1 MYRVIFFSLIIAN
14 IVGCK
19 EETQTVTTSP
29 VTTPVTTPVT
39 VPIKQACIDGQYT
52 EPLPDT
58 SKNIDDLV
66 VSYKPENAAAFI
78 DQVLAR
84 RYPLGQQLVTEGV
97 ASRHDCIAQY
107 LRDKSSAK
115 AVLNQLSLVVHECG
129 HAADGER
136 STFDEDT
143 YIIKPSLVMAAKSGD
158 TTTRG
163 GLTFARG
170 KILADGYQAMR
181 VPCGNNDSS
190 PACDFYAHTY
200 LDGFSGEQGFNTL
213 FEELVQY
220 TNSLATDLA
229 ISDKLQ
235 DRQITDRDGLLT
247 FLWYVER
254 YLHLA
259 RTNYPSAYQH
269 LLTGDDGRWRRVIL
283 TQWGRAWYFLKA
295 AETNP
300 YLGLYDNAIMPLV
313 KAPELL
319 DEIQRLRDAEDGQC
333 SLK

>member
-181 VPCGNNDSS
+181 VACGNNPSS
-190 PACDFYAHTY
+190 TCDMYAHIY
-200 LDGFSGEQGFNTL
+200 LDGFSGEQGFNML

-220 TNSLATDLA
+220 TNSLVTDLA

-235 DRQITDRDGLLT
+235 DGFSTTDRDGLLT

>member
-181 VPCGNNDSS
+181 VACGNNPSS
-190 PACDFYAHTY
+190 TCDMYAHIY

-259 RTNYPSAYQH
+259 RSNYPSAYQH

-283 TQWGRAWYFLKA
+283 TQWGRAWHFLKA
-295 AETNP
+295 TETNP
-300 YLGLYDNAIMPLV
+300 YLGIYDNAIMPLV
-313 KAPELL
+313 MAPELL

>member
-181 VPCGNNDSS
+181 VACGNNPSS
-190 PACDFYAHTY
+190 TCDMYAHIY
-200 LDGFSGEQGFNTL
+200 LDGFSGEQGFNML

-220 TNSLATDLA
+220 TNSLVTDLA

-235 DRQITDRDGLLT
+235 DGFSTTDRDGLLT
-247 FLWYVER
+247 FLCVER

>member
-1 MYRVIFFSLIIAN
+1 MYKAIFFSVFMTM

-19 EETQTVTTSP
+19 EETQTVTIPPVTPP
-29 VTTPVTTPVT
+29 VTTPVTA
-39 VPIKQACIDGQYT
+39 PIKQACIDGQYT
-52 EPLPDT
+52 EPLPNT
-58 SKNIDDLV
+58 SNNIDDLI
-66 VSYKPENAAAFI
+66 VSYKPENAVSFI

-84 RYPLGQQLVTEGV
+84 RYPLGRQLVTEGV
-97 ASRHDCIAQY
+97 ASGNNCITQF
-107 LRDKSSAK
+107 LGDKSSAK
-115 AVLNQLSLVVHECG
+115 AVLYQLSTVVHECG
-129 HAADGER
+129 HAADLKRG
-136 STFDEDT
+136 SFDEST
-143 YIIKPSLVMAAKSGD
+143 YIITPSRVMTAKSGD
-158 TTTRG
+158 TTSRG

-181 VPCGNNDSS
+181 VACGNNDSS
-190 PACDFYAHTY
+190 PTCDMYAHTY
-200 LDGFSGEQGFNTL
+200 LDGFSGEQGFNLL

-220 TNSLATDLA
+220 TNSLAVDFA

-235 DRQITDRDGLLT
+235 DGQITDRDGLLT

-259 RTNYPSAYQH
+259 RSNYPSAYQH

-300 YLGLYDNAIMPLV
+300 YLGVYDNAIMPLV
-313 KAPELL
+313 MAPELL
-319 DEIQRLRDAEDGQC
+319 DEIQRLRNAEGGQC